1 MVSPFE
7 FERCVLPL
15 GTTTAICDP
24 HEIANVVGVDG
35 IKYFQES
42 SEHTVMDIFVQLS
55 SCVPSTEMGN
65 CRSKSYVT
73 RVEKLKNHKS
83 NIGLRDDELPRCH

>member
-35 IKYFQES
+35 IKYFQDS
-42 SEHTVMDIFVQLS
+42 SEQTVMDIFVQLS
-55 SCVPSTEMGN
+55 SVFLLLKWKLQEQEL
-65 CRSKSYVT
+65 RQKS
-73 RVEKLKNHKS
+73 
-83 NIGLRDDELPRCH
+83 